1 MWTLLPCGSEKHEGA
16 KAPYFSRTLP
26 KQGAFLISE
35 HIQGVAGILSNM
47 VFASMEGGEDM
58 VRELD
63 DKKLVRGR
71 SHSILMEN
79 RERVTITG
87 VQDVDSFDEGSVLL
101 VTDLGYI
108 ALHGIDLHISKL
120 NLEDGQLIV
129 EGEIIGIE
137 YNDHDG
143 LGGKS
148 GGFFKKLFR

>member
-1 MWTLLPCGSEKHEGA
+1 M
-16 KAPYFSRTLP
+16 
-26 KQGAFLISE
+26 
-35 HIQGVAGILSNM
+35 
-47 VFASMEGGEDM
+47 
-58 VRELD
+58 RELD

-87 VQDVDSFDEGSVLL
+87 VQDVDSFDEASVLL

-108 ALHGIDLHISKL
+108 VLHGMDLHINKL
-120 NLEDGQLIV
+120 NLEEGQLIV

-137 YNDHDG
+137 YYDHEG
-143 LGGKS
+143 FGSKG

>member
-1 MWTLLPCGSEKHEGA
+1 M
-16 KAPYFSRTLP
+16 
-26 KQGAFLISE
+26 
-35 HIQGVAGILSNM
+35 
-47 VFASMEGGEDM
+47 
-58 VRELD
+58 RELD

-79 RERVTITG
+79 RERATITG
-87 VQDVDSFDEGSVLL
+87 VQDVDSFDENSVLL

-137 YNDHDG
+137 YNDHEG
-143 LGGKS
+143 MGGKS